1 MIQYHEC
8 GAQFWVEYRH
18 AGPADGPVI
27 RYDGLQVTVC
37 PECGAPL
44 PTDGMPPD
52 PDDDSFLWVD
62 ADPDLVPPFTVPG

>member
-18 AGPADGPVI
+18 DGPADVPVMF
-27 RYDGLQVTVC
+27 YEDQPVTVC

-52 PDDDSFLWVD
+52 PDEDSFLWVD
-62 ADPDLVPPFTVPG
+62 ADADPPPPFTVPG